1 MVLKRAETIKEDS
14 IKVVCRI
21 RPLNSKEK
29 DMESEVAVDF
39 PADEDVHQITHKPTV
54 SGLGLVSCLLRLPKR
69 FLLSQA
75 KMYIVTIQGKKYNF
89 DKVLRPE
96 VTQLQVYEAAAKS
109 IVEGRMDRKV

>member
-21 RPLNSKEK
+21 RPLNSKEM

-54 SGLGLVSCLLRLPKR
+54 SGLGRFLVSCVFCK
-69 FLLSQA
+69 A
-75 KMYIVTIQGKKYNF
+75 KPQIFIFFIQGKKYNF

-109 IVEGRMDRKV
+109 IVEGRMNRKV

>member
-54 SGLGLVSCLLRLPKR
+54 SGLGR
-69 FLLSQA
+69 FLWFFIFKNTKAFFTRPSNKYSLLLIRA
-75 KMYIVTIQGKKYNF
+75 KNTTLTKC
-89 DKVLRPE
+89 
-96 VTQLQVYEAAAKS
+96 
-109 IVEGRMDRKV
+109 

>member
-21 RPLNSKEK
+21 RPLNTKEK

-54 SGLGLVSCLLRLPKR
+54 CG
-69 FLLSQA
+69 LSQVDFLHFKITKA
-75 KMYIVTIQGKKYNF
+75 FFAFLFFIREKNTTLTKC
-89 DKVLRPE
+89 
-96 VTQLQVYEAAAKS
+96 
-109 IVEGRMDRKV
+109 

>member
-1 MVLKRAETIKEDS
+1 MKYSTMVLKRAETIKEDS

-54 SGLGLVSCLLRLPKR
+54 SGLGR
-69 FLLSQA
+69 FLWFFIFKNTKAFFTRPSN
-75 KMYIVTIQGKKYNF
+75 KY
-89 DKVLRPE
+89 
-96 VTQLQVYEAAAKS
+96 S
-109 IVEGRMDRKV
+109 

>member
-54 SGLGLVSCLLRLPKR
+54 SGLLKITKKVFAKPSNKYLLILFR
-69 FLLSQA
+69 A
-75 KMYIVTIQGKKYNF
+75 KNTTLTKC
-89 DKVLRPE
+89 
-96 VTQLQVYEAAAKS
+96 
-109 IVEGRMDRKV
+109 

>member
-54 SGLGLVSCLLRLPKR
+54 SGLGR
-69 FLLSQA
+69 FLWFFLFKITKPSNRYSLFLFRA
-75 KMYIVTIQGKKYNF
+75 KNTTLTKC
-89 DKVLRPE
+89 
-96 VTQLQVYEAAAKS
+96 
-109 IVEGRMDRKV
+109 

>member
-54 SGLGLVSCLLRLPKR
+54 SGLGRLD
-69 FLLSQA
+69 FLHFKITKA
-75 KMYIVTIQGKKYNF
+75 FFAFFFFNQGKKYNF